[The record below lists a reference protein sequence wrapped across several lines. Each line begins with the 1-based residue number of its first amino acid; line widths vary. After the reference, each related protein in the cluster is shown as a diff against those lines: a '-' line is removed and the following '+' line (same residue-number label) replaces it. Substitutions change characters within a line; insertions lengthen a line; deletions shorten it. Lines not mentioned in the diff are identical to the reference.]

1 VGGWWGED
9 GGAMQPG
16 YGYRWASTNIGGGFN
31 EAIYELLRNGNTDAA
46 VWVIVLL
53 SDGAANSTDRAAD
66 VNGWWT
72 CPPEERNYS
81 EGPFCRDGDNDSRH
95 CPSQDTCDYED
106 PWYTN
111 PGYVYDEW
119 TYDADDYA
127 RDIADLASS
136 QEIGV
141 YTIGFGPK
149 VLAEDGAGEALLRYI
164 ADVGDDG
171 DVETAPCGS
180 DSYWDDVVVDPLPED
195 GENCGN
201 YYYAPDADS
210 LQDVFESIASRIF
223 SRITQ

>member
-1 VGGWWGED
+1 VC
-9 GGAMQPG
+9 
-16 YGYRWASTNIGGGFN
+16 
-31 EAIYELLRNGNTDAA
+31 
-46 VWVIVLL
+46 
-53 SDGAANSTDRAAD
+53 DR
-66 VNGWWT
+66 
-72 CPPEERNYS
+72 EE
-81 EGPFCRDGDNDSRH
+81 
-95 CPSQDTCDYED
+95 

-111 PGYVYDEW
+111 PGHVYNEW
-119 TYDADDYA
+119 EYDADDYA
-127 RDIADLASS
+127 RDIADMASS
-136 QEIGV
+136 QGIGV

-149 VLAEDGAGEALLRYI
+149 VLAEGGAGEALLRYI